1 MEKWK
6 LGDKQRQMADLI
18 WDNEPLSSRELVE
31 LCAACFDW
39 KRTTTYTMLKI
50 LCERGLFENKDSV
63 VRAFISRE
71 DFEAQQGE
79 DFLQESFGG
88 SLPRFLAAFTRK
100 NKLSQGDIAE
110 LQRLIDE
117 HKEG

>member
-31 LCAACFDW
+31 LCADCFDW

-50 LCERGLFENKDSV
+50 LCEAPSPVTHRTASTM
-63 VRAFISRE
+63 A
-71 DFEAQQGE
+71 
-79 DFLQESFGG
+79 SFTLGA
-88 SLPRFLAAFTRK
+88 SAPWQRITAPR
-100 NKLSQGDIAE
+100 
-110 LQRLIDE
+110 
-117 HKEG
+117 